1 MIITN
6 LIFSIIFLII
16 SILFCK
22 KFSFLEDKKK
32 DNHKK
37 FLNTQKNHIL
47 GGLTLILF
55 FSTYILSNGEYL
67 FFLFL
72 FCIFLLGLFSDIRLL
87 DDPKKRFFMQ
97 FVFIYLFTYL
107 LEINILTTRINLI
120 DAVLENSFINYFF
133 VTFCLM
139 VLINGG
145 NFIDGLNTLLS
156 SYILI
161 ILLVL
166 ALKSPER
173 ITDYNFFISLITLL
187 VTIILF
193 NSFGLIILGD
203 SGAYLLSIF
212 LGVYLIEYS
221 NFNLGISP
229 YLIILLLWYPCFEL
243 LFSMTRRYLKK
254 KNSYLPD
261 TEHLHQ
267 LIYLAIKSKYNFKEK
282 INHIIVSSLIILFNL
297 IIFTVAM
304 NYIFSTKALSLL
316 ILFNLFCYIS
326 IYFYLKKTYIK

>member
-120 DAVLENSFINYFF
+120 DAVLFNGIN
-133 VTFCLM
+133 
-139 VLINGG
+139 
-145 NFIDGLNTLLS
+145 
-156 SYILI
+156 
-161 ILLVL
+161 
-166 ALKSPER
+166 
-173 ITDYNFFISLITLL
+173 
-187 VTIILF
+187 
-193 NSFGLIILGD
+193 
-203 SGAYLLSIF
+203 
-212 LGVYLIEYS
+212 
-221 NFNLGISP
+221 
-229 YLIILLLWYPCFEL
+229 
-243 LFSMTRRYLKK
+243 
-254 KNSYLPD
+254 
-261 TEHLHQ
+261 
-267 LIYLAIKSKYNFKEK
+267 
-282 INHIIVSSLIILFNL
+282 
-297 IIFTVAM
+297 
-304 NYIFSTKALSLL
+304 
-316 ILFNLFCYIS
+316 
-326 IYFYLKKTYIK
+326 